1 MTGSDTHK
9 EIGVVNGIEVV
20 QPAPEVVHHYPG
32 QYPVQY
38 AAPGAYMTAAAPAPV
53 AVPEPAPVQPQS
65 TICGL
70 RKVTFWLAFAI
81 AVLGAV
87 IIAVAIG
94 LGVGLSQRSNNGV
107 LGQFCFALSKST
119 NMYRRC
125 GSSSNIFSRSS
136 KLNRINDRISNSNNA
151 NNFRHRYRITHI
163 NPALLYLLIRLR
175 FRVSE
180 PKQHNGHYRIQ
191 LPGIS
196 NRL

>member
-9 EIGVVNGIEVV
+9 EIGVVSGIEVV
-20 QPAPEVVHHYPG
+20 QPAPEVVQNYPG

-38 AAPGAYMTAAAPAPV
+38 APPGAYMTAAAPAPMV
-53 AVPEPAPVQPQS
+53 VPAQAPVQPQS

-94 LGVGLSQRSNNGV
+94 LGVGLSQRSTNGV
-107 LGQFCFALSKST
+107 LSRFCFVLGRST
-119 NMYRRC
+119 NKYRRRR
-125 GSSSNIFSRSS
+125 SSSNIFSRSS
-136 KLNRINDRISNSNNA
+136 KLDRINDRISNSNNA
-151 NNFRHRYRITHI
+151 NSFCHRYHITHI
-163 NPALLYLLIRLR
+163 NPALLYFISLR
-175 FRVSE
+175 FRVPESE
-180 PKQHNGHYRIQ
+180 QHNDHYRIQ